1 MLRPSHRAALARA
14 LLPLVLLSAAARAED
29 PADRSR
35 ESRPEAVVA
44 EATERLRGPATDPVA
59 ACAAVEALDAAQRAL
74 GDPFGARAT
83 LEDAAALEGAGGVAA
98 RLALAR
104 LDLADGEPARALAR
118 VDAVPREGA
127 SGIRADLLS
136 ARALR
141 AQERAADG
149 VARLGAAAQALASLP
164 QADGALALDAARTAT
179 LFGGAAADAAGSI
192 FAAAR
197 AASAAPVDDDAAAL
211 IAAALLYRLGGQDA
225 DALSAAR
232 RAALAA
238 NAAGDAPLEHDALAE
253 AGELLAAAG
262 QNAAAM
268 AAFEAAITAGARAP
282 AALLGEAVLA
292 PGGVRERLGRAY
304 LGLAALQLEAAHAA
318 TDAALAADW
327 RWRAVATL
335 ERFKGTELQEFF
347 LDPCAAEAAVA
358 DPRTLAARLP
368 QGLRV
373 FYPAVLADRVE
384 VLLFDRDGI
393 SAFEA
398 GERETLARAVRAFR
412 TASQDRAIADWRTP
426 GSEVAARLLA
436 PAGDA
441 LAGTTTLLV
450 VADGF
455 LRLLPWAAL
464 PYGEGVLVDA
474 MAVAGA
480 PLLAPAQAPRSEG
493 AVVLAGLTE
502 GRQGFASL
510 PGVGREL
517 DTLGGMLEGAKRTT
531 LRDDAF
537 RAETFSAAVSSAAP
551 RIVHLATHGEIGRRA
566 SDSFLLT
573 WDGRIALDDLDR
585 LVRED
590 AGAGLDL
597 LALSACQTASGD
609 DRAALG
615 LGGVAL
621 RAGARQVLATL
632 WYVSDAAT
640 ATLAPAFYRGLASA
654 DAPQALRA
662 AQRAL
667 AADPAFAHPAYW
679 APYVVV
685 TRVP

>member
-1 MLRPSHRAALARA
+1 MSSPSNRAGLRLALLPFALLSGAALAG
-14 LLPLVLLSAAARAED
+14 D
-29 PADRSR
+29 PAELLRVG
-35 ESRPEAVVA
+35 RPEAAAA
-44 EATERLRGPATDPVA
+44 EASAVLRGGPADPVA
-59 ACAAVEALDAAQRAL
+59 ACSAVEALDAAQRAL
-74 GDPFGARAT
+74 GDPFAARGT
-83 LEDAAALEGAGGVAA
+83 LESAAALEGAGGEAA

-104 LDLADGEPARALAR
+104 LDLADGEPARALSR
-118 VDAVPREGA
+118 LDGMPRSGA
-127 SGIRADLLS
+127 AGIRADLLA

-141 AQERAADG
+141 AQDRAADG
-149 VARLGAAAQALASLP
+149 GARLAAATGALASLDG
-164 QADGALALDAARTAT
+164 ADGALLLDAARTAL
-179 LFGGAAADAAGSI
+179 LFGGAAGDSATAI
-192 FAAAR
+192 FGAAR
-197 AASAAPVDDDAAAL
+197 PAMVAGDASAL
-211 IAAALLYRLGGQDA
+211 LAAALLYRLGGQDA
-225 DALSAAR
+225 EALGAAR

-238 NAAGDAPLEHDALAE
+238 GTAGDALLEHDALAE

-262 QNAAAM
+262 QRDAAI
-268 AAFEAAITAGARAP
+268 AAFGGAIAAGARAP

-292 PGGVRERLGRAY
+292 PGGVRDRMGRAY
-304 LGLAALQLEAAHAA
+304 LGLAALQLESARAAG
-318 TDAALAADW
+318 DAAAAADW

-347 LDPCAAEAAVA
+347 LDPCAAESASVE
-358 DPRTLAARLP
+358 PRALAARLP
-368 QGLRV
+368 PGTRV
-373 FYPAVLADRVE
+373 FYPAVLPDRVE
-384 VLLFDRDGI
+384 VLVFDREGI
-393 SAFEA
+393 TAFDA
-398 GERETLARAVRAFR
+398 GDRATLERAVRSFR
-412 TASQDRAIADWRTP
+412 TAAQDRAIADWRTP
-426 GSEVAARLLA
+426 GREVASRLLA
-436 PAGDA
+436 PAQDA
-441 LAGTTTLLV
+441 LDGTTTLLV

-464 PYGEGVLVDA
+464 PYGDGVLVDA
-474 MAVAGA
+474 MALASA
-480 PLLAPAQAPRSEG
+480 PLLAPAQAARSEG

-502 GRQGFASL
+502 GRQGFAPL
-510 PGVGREL
+510 PGVAREL
-517 DTLGGMLEGAKRTT
+517 DALGGMLDGAKRTT

-537 RAETFSAAVSSAAP
+537 RAEAFSAAVSAASP

-590 AGAGLDL
+590 AGAGIEL
-597 LALSACQTASGD
+597 LALSACQTATGD

-640 ATLAPAFYRGLASA
+640 ATISPAFYRGLSSA

-667 AADPAFAHPAYW
+667 AADAAFAHPAYW
-679 APYVVV
+679 APYVLVA
-685 TRVP
+685 RVP